1 MSRPRKCRRICRLP
15 ETTLFEP
22 SGCKQGKEI
31 VMTVDEFE
39 TIRWIDL
46 EGVTQENCAA
56 RMNVAR
62 TTVQAIYT
70 SAREKLAKALVF
82 GRPLRISGG
91 DYVLCQGD
99 APGCSDSS
107 FEDQM
112 CEKQMPRQGCA
123 HRHCAKRHEL
133 YLRETGNVI
142 DI

>member
-1 MSRPRKCRRICRLP
+1 MPRPRKCRRVCCLP

-46 EGVTQENCAA
+46 EGMTQENCAA

-70 SAREKLAKALVF
+70 SAREKLAKTLVF

-99 APGCSDSS
+99 APGCNDS
-107 FEDQM
+107 FGGDQM
-112 CEKQMPRQGCA
+112 CEKQMHPQGCG
-123 HRHCAKRHEL
+123 HRRCAKRHEL
-133 YLRETGNVI
+133 HLREAGNVI